1 MCCAAVAGL
10 ISTFLLVHPLGAKLD
25 YIWAYLK
32 HLDIVLRSSEI
43 EALLE
48 RYPSVFQLELC
59 GIGVEF
65 EKRWRFVAHS
75 TVSNSNTNSFMG
87 APSRDATNANC
98 VLLPP
103 SAFSMNNEAYN
114 RSNVLDTLPPPS
126 RSAVASAPLLK
137 PNLPGDNLN
146 VRLEN
151 KTAPVAADKQQ
162 PTVAASVSVPLASS
176 DAVTSSPLQ
185 STVESANDADDE
197 LSVVDGS
204 NAK

>member
-1 MCCAAVAGL
+1 MCCAVAGL

-75 TVSNSNTNSFMG
+75 TVSNSNTNSLMG
-87 APSRDATNANC
+87 APSRDAANANS

-114 RSNVLDTLPPPS
+114 RSNALDLLPPS

-137 PNLPGDNLN
+137 PNLPSDNLN
-146 VRLEN
+146 VRLED
-151 KTAPVAADKQQ
+151 KTAPVAVDKQ
-162 PTVAASVSVPLASS
+162 PTTVAASVSVPLASS
-176 DAVTSSPLQ
+176 DAVTSSPRQ
-185 STVESANDADDE
+185 STAESVNDADDE